1 MSKSFRIVEQTLD
14 EYYGDR
20 AADFRQYAKHDF
32 EAAVTDLLGELRN
45 VKRYADASRQ
55 PAEAADQ
62 APATLEE
69 VNALWTD
76 LKEARRTYEKAE
88 ARNLLT
94 DSDEAQVGRLLR
106 GEIEPRHLNPERDN
120 VRGITEVYQAKREY
134 ERITGLLRLWNQSR
148 KAEMRTQ
155 AEHLLET
162 ANAWKDKKSGIL
174 YARETMERNIRDIVP
189 DRQLAEQIIETY
201 FKPVH
206 RAAADSNRLKNRY
219 RDQVRGMHLS
229 RKVAKGNTVSE
240 AHAVQLLGEAED
252 NIRMIQQSRG
262 RRKVRDGKTLE
273 EWQAV
278 IRDLWETSPHLDQGR
293 SGTLYRHSR
302 THLRRIV
309 PADE

>member
-1 MSKSFRIVEQTLD
+1 M
-14 EYYGDR
+14 
-20 AADFRQYAKHDF
+20 
-32 EAAVTDLLGELRN
+32 
-45 VKRYADASRQ
+45 
-55 PAEAADQ
+55 
-62 APATLEE
+62 
-69 VNALWTD
+69 
-76 LKEARRTYEKAE
+76 
-88 ARNLLT
+88 
-94 DSDEAQVGRLLR
+94 GRLLR

-240 AHAVQLLGEAED
+240 AM
-252 NIRMIQQSRG
+252 RCSC
-262 RRKVRDGKTLE
+262 
-273 EWQAV
+273 
-278 IRDLWETSPHLDQGR
+278 WEKQRTTS
-293 SGTLYRHSR
+293 
-302 THLRRIV
+302 
-309 PADE
+309 A